1 MACKTT
7 YAALVATTLAL
18 ATLSSVATAQPVHQG
33 AVVIHSGPQGYQL
46 IPSPPPPRREAVP
59 HPRRGQVWEEGHWDW
74 RGGRHVWVAGHW
86 VKARPGYAYR
96 QPTWQERDGRWEMR
110 RGGWDRDGDGV
121 ANRNDRDRD
130 GDGVPNRR
138 DSNPDNPR
146 RN

>member
-1 MACKTT
+1 MT
-7 YAALVATTLAL
+7 YKITSAAAAVLASTLAL
-18 ATLSSVATAQPVHQG
+18 GSFAPVAMAQPTT
-33 AVVIHSGPQGYQL
+33 VVVQSGRV
-46 IPSPPPPRREAVP
+46 IPAPPPPRHEVAP
-59 HPRRGQVWEEGHWDW
+59 SPRRGQVWEEGHWDW

-121 ANRNDRDRD
+121 ANRDDRR
-130 GDGVPNRR
+130 PN
-138 DSNPDNPR
+138 NPY